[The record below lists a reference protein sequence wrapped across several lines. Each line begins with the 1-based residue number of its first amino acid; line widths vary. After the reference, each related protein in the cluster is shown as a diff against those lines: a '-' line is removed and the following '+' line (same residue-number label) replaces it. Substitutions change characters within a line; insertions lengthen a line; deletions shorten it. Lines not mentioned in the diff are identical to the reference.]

1 MSNIYNDGT
10 YLKNNPTWDSEHS
23 SWKAEQIKRIIV
35 RNRIPRSTICEVG
48 CGAGEVLNQL
58 SARLGDGKKY
68 FGYEVSPQ
76 AFELCGKLTN
86 SNLTFFL
93 KDLVEED
100 GAYYDIVMAI
110 DVIEHV
116 DDYIAFLR
124 KLKTRG
130 MYKIFHIPLDL
141 SVQTVLRVS
150 PIFYSR
156 LKAGHIHY
164 FTKETALA
172 ALEYAGYE
180 IMDYFYTGSRVDGP
194 TRSWKANIP
203 RIPRRALFS
212 LNHDLAVR
220 ILGGYSLLVLTR

>member
-68 FGYEVSPQ
+68 FGYEVSSQ